1 MGYKVKIYGDLKT
14 LEKTWDL
21 IHYLSIQH
29 GMPEEDADVF
39 AVAVGE
45 AYGNGLQYSDEHE
58 SELIMQFKED
68 KIIAEVI
75 NYGDEIDFK
84 GIDAFDTEQDFMRYK
99 DGKLG
104 IPMIKTLVDEVKYS
118 HYDGKNK
125 LELIKNIKP
134 NVLKGEENE
143 NN

>member
-1 MGYKVKIYGDLKT
+1 MGYSVKIYGDLNT

-21 IHYLSIQH
+21 VHYLSMQH
-29 GMPEEDADVF
+29 GMPEQDADVF

-45 AYGNGLQYSDEHE
+45 AYGNGLQYSEEHE
-58 SELIMQFKED
+58 SELILNFYKD

-75 NYGDEIDFK
+75 NEGKEIDFK
-84 GIDAFDTEQDFMRYK
+84 SIEAFDTEQDFMQYK

-104 IPMIKTLVDEVKYS
+104 IPMIKTLVDEVTYS
-118 HYDGKNK
+118 HSNGKNK
-125 LELIKNIKP
+125 LELLKKIKLNMQ
-134 NVLKGEENE
+134 KGENNE